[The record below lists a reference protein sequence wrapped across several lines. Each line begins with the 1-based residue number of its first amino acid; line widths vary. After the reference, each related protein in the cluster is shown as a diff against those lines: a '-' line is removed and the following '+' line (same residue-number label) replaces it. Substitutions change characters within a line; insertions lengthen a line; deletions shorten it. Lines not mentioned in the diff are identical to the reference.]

1 MIFSRVTHL
10 DLDGA
15 CKIRRPA
22 ADFSA
27 ARKTF
32 ERKMLVGLTWKGWWW
47 KEERKERGN
56 VELTP
61 LPLSL
66 FPLYLSRFFPLVSP
80 SFFSFI
86 SLSLLLSMHRR
97 NVQRHCEFS
106 LSRGEGMKTWDD
118 DSLIAD
124 DKKAGIFIAKYAEYC
139 DSLKYNFL
147 SFSVARISW
156 RLNEINRVLRIFG
169 WLHDHY

>member
-61 LPLSL
+61 LPPSL

-80 SFFSFI
+80 SFFLLY
-86 SLSLLLSMHRR
+86 LSLLLSMHRR

>member
-66 FPLYLSRFFPLVSP
+66 SFPSIYLDFFLSFLLLFSPL
-80 SFFSFI
+80 

>member
-61 LPLSL
+61 LSL
-66 FPLYLSRFFPLVSP
+66 FPLSISIFSSRF
-80 SFFSFI
+80 SFFFLLY
-86 SLSLLLSMHRR
+86 LSLLLSMHRR

-147 SFSVARISW
+147 SFSIARISW